1 MNEIAYG
8 AFVGTSSVLI
18 AMYWLWK
25 IDVHNRHTEP
35 LREELLKPSP
45 AYKGFT
51 LVVAALTIISTF
63 AILSR
68 DSSDTL
74 ENVIFYSFIIAA
86 IVLAGRMM
94 LESFFVLAS
103 FDENGIASSSRFG
116 GNTTIFWR
124 DIKSVKLDTIFNVF
138 VISTETQKIRLS
150 RYCIGIYVL
159 LEEIR
164 VKAPS
169 TSTNFVSKYLIEH
182 PTDM

>member
-74 ENVIFYSFIIAA
+74 ENVIFYSFII
-86 IVLAGRMM
+86 
-94 LESFFVLAS
+94 
-103 FDENGIASSSRFG
+103 GIASSSRFG